1 MCYIGPVPEQR
12 IHENPKGIRGIDMVL
27 WRRFKEYAW
36 NVKTPVGEL
45 LNGMIEKFLKSKG
58 L

>member
-1 MCYIGPVPEQR
+1 MPEQR
-12 IHENPKGIRGIDMVL
+12 IQENPKGIRGIDMVL